1 DFVKQ
6 FTRDLVNGDV
16 SSLDQ
21 IRWHFEGKA
30 LGKRAFSNEDKQR
43 LLAEIEKIEFQDER
57 KVLSKLQVPNLD
69 KAMLFKSIEQ
79 NFDGIFKI
87 I

>member
-1 DFVKQ
+1 
-6 FTRDLVNGDV
+6 DLVNGDV

-30 LGKRAFSNEDKQR
+30 LGKKVFTDEDRQQ
-43 LLAEIEKIEFQDER
+43 LLAELKKLDTSSIDFNKFEKISDRE
-57 KVLSKLQVPNLD
+57 VLFNKLT
-69 KAMLFKSIEQ
+69 A
-79 NFDGIFKI
+79 NFDDIFKI